1 MLPLDDKTLIEA
13 CQAGDELAFVALY
26 NRYKG
31 PVYVFCTKM
40 LLDRELAQDAMQ
52 ETFLKVY
59 EHRAE
64 LARTTAFRSW
74 LFTIARNHCLNLLK
88 QLQREVELDEE
99 VLPADALV
107 EAPGEHMEKSEAVAW
122 VNTFLGQLKPDYRE
136 VLVLREYQNLS
147 YEEIAVITRTTLAG
161 VKARLFKAR
170 RRLAEVMLPLWSWDR
185 SQPVSQGRSTEPGA
199 P

>member
-1 MLPLDDKTLIEA
+1 MLPLDDRALIEA
-13 CQAGDELAFVALY
+13 SQNGDEFAFVTLY

-31 PVYVFCTKM
+31 PVYAFCAKM

-59 EHRAE
+59 EHREE

-88 QLQREVELDEE
+88 RLHREVALDEE
-99 VLPADALV
+99 ALPDECRVDAPEEL
-107 EAPGEHMEKSEAVAW
+107 MEKSEAVAW

-147 YEEIAVITRTTLAG
+147 YEEIATVTRTTLSG

-170 RRLAEVMLPLWSWDR
+170 RKLAEVMLPGWTQDR
-185 SQPVSQGRSTEPGA
+185 SQTAPPGRNTTPGST
-199 P
+199 